1 MIQLTDATFI
11 VNDEPI
17 PVMPD
22 SVSFT
27 EGLGEQTMRAAS
39 VGGGEVEAIYSNDLS
54 TAFSTVSADIPS
66 VIELIELAKTWKSL
80 QNNNVVQIIGKN
92 ADGTIT
98 RTFSRAALTADYE
111 INLGPDS
118 VISIEFR
125 ALTAV

>member
-22 SVSFT
+22 SVAFT

-39 VGGGEVEAIYSNDLS
+39 VGGGEIEAIYSNDLS
-54 TAFSTVSADIPS
+54 TAFSMVRADMPS
-66 VIELIELAKTWKSL
+66 VIELIELAKTWKL
-80 QNNNVVQIIGKN
+80 NQNSNVVQIIGKN

-98 RTFSRAALTADYE
+98 RTFSRAALITDYE
-111 INLGPDS
+111 IALGADAS
-118 VISIEFR
+118 VTIEFR
-125 ALTAV
+125 ALPTT